1 MAQRPY
7 ATSSIQSSIQEVLNR
22 IADKCF
28 EKFDPSNPDEL
39 NGFLTYMEKVREV
52 LVHDV
57 RIGSLIFKLECR
69 SVKILDDLW
78 QDYSTGHLNKV
89 AQSYLVTNDILKEF
103 GLSSFKL
110 ASKIKEE
117 DYKACRQRLIIDGRF
132 EKIII
137 SSKPYLNSPEP

>member
-1 MAQRPY
+1 M
-7 ATSSIQSSIQEVLNR
+7 
-22 IADKCF
+22 
-28 EKFDPSNPDEL
+28 
-39 NGFLTYMEKVREV
+39 NGFVKYLKEVREV
-52 LVHDV
+52 LVLDV
-57 RIGSLIFKLECR
+57 NTGSLVVILECR

-117 DYKACRQRLIIDGRF
+117 DYKTCRQCLILNGRF

-137 SSKPYLNSPEP
+137 DHLQPFRLS

>member
-1 MAQRPY
+1 MAQRQY
-7 ATSSIQSSIQEVLNR
+7 AASSIQSSTTEEVLNR

-28 EKFDPSNPDEL
+28 EKVNPSNPDEL

-52 LVHDV
+52 LVLDV
-57 RIGSLIFKLECR
+57 KIGSLIFKLKCR

-78 QDYSTGHLNKV
+78 QDYCTGHLNKV

-117 DYKACRQRLIIDGRF
+117 DYRACRQSLIIDGRF
-132 EKIII
+132 EKIVIDHLQPFRL
-137 SSKPYLNSPEP
+137 S